1 MSRPD
6 GLPDFTNPPLT
17 EVAISIQFATPP
29 RYSEAY
35 ISEIWALFKADF
47 PNVQEMPALPPTFE
61 VFGGPE
67 LPSMQM
73 NVGLNVLTTFAG
85 GASALRNRYWFL
97 NESETELMQFQQDRL
112 IHNWRKRPGQNN
124 DYPRYDP
131 LFSKFKQELEKV
143 ESYFSSKSWGALTPN
158 QCELTYV
165 NQMSLHS
172 DIGQP
177 LAKSSYFRN
186 IDVSIGDDDASE
198 FSFNLRKPI
207 MNDGAQVGRLFVEA
221 ATAVDSSGSP
231 IIGLNLTARGRPAHG
246 TSASALEFLESVRV
260 LIDTTFVEFT
270 SDTAHQKWGRTQ

>member
-29 RYSEAY
+29 KYSEAY

-67 LPSMQM
+67 LPQMQM
-73 NVGLNVLTTFAG
+73 NIGMNIFSSFAT

-97 NESETELMQFQQDRL
+97 NESESELIQFQQDRL
-112 IHNWRKRPGQNN
+112 IHNWRKRPGQDN
-124 DYPRYDP
+124 DYPRFDL
-131 LFSKFKQELEKV
+131 LFSKFKQELKNV
-143 ESYFSSKSWGALTPN
+143 ESYFSFKNWGALAPN

-165 NQMSLHS
+165 NQMSLQS
-172 DIGQP
+172 DTRQD

-186 IDVSIGDDDASE
+186 IDLSIGDDDASE

-207 MNDGAQVGRLFVEA
+207 ISDGAQVGRLFVEA

-231 IIGLNLTARGRPAHG
+231 IIGLNLTARGRPTHA
-246 TSASALEFLESVRV
+246 TSTSALEFLESVRV
-260 LIDTTFVEFT
+260 MIDKTFVKFT
-270 SDTAHQKWGRTQ
+270 SDAAHQKWGRKK